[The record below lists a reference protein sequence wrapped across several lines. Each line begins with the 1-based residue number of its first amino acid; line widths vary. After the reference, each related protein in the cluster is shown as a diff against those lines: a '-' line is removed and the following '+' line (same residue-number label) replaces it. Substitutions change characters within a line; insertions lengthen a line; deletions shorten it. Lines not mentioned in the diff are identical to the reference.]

1 MNTLDRELGELI
13 DEVAP
18 PLLDLA
24 LLERLVTADELVTFD
39 GECSVHDGCTPILIR
54 GSS

>member
-1 MNTLDRELGELI
+1 MNTLDRELHELI
-13 DEVAP
+13 DEISP

-39 GECSVHDGCTPILIR
+39 GECSVHDGCRPVLNR
-54 GSS
+54 RND